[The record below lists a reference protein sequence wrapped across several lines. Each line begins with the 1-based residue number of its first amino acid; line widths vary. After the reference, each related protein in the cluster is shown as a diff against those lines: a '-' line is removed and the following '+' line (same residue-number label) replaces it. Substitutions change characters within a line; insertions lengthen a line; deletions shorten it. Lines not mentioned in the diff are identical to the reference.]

1 MRKLIFITAVLLAM
15 HASAQNR
22 NYHSFPEDNAWWNF
36 ERFQG
41 MCFMG
46 GFSTESYSITFGAD
60 TVIGDFT
67 YSSLRIPYVYFS
79 GSGGCTQS
87 IFPGYAGAIR
97 QDTGLRKVFIV
108 PPGSNGEVLLYDFT
122 LEAGDTVRGYL
133 QREIDTPDTVISID
147 SILVGDQFCKRWLIN
162 SCYEIYLIEG
172 IGSTFG
178 LVEASPGCRTDMP
191 GYSLDCYSLQ
201 GEVQY
206 PDPVTGCPLL
216 TSVYEPEKASPVFRI
231 YPNPASGPFT
241 VDISGPFTIR
251 ELRITD
257 LAGNTVC
264 TQNTGNQPN
273 SFTGKLPAGLYILT
287 MTDNKGRTF
296 HQKLIVNP

>member
-1 MRKLIFITAVLLAM
+1 MKKLICIAAVLLTVL
-15 HASAQNR
+15 ASAQDR
-22 NYHSFPEDNAWWNF
+22 SYLAFPESDAWWNF
-36 ERFQG
+36 ERSQG

-46 GFSTESYSITFGAD
+46 GFSTERYSITFGGD
-60 TVIGDFT
+60 TVIGNFT
-67 YSSLRIPYVYFS
+67 YRSLRIPYVEFS

-147 SILVGDQFCKRWLIN
+147 SVLVGDQFHKRWLIN

-172 IGSTFG
+172 IGSTYG
-178 LVEASPGCRTDMP
+178 LIESSPGCMTDWAS
-191 GYSLDCYSLQ
+191 YSLDCYSQQ

-206 PDPVTGCPLL
+206 PDPLTGCPLL
-216 TSVYEPEKASPVFRI
+216 TTVSKPVTASPAFRI
-231 YPNPASGPFT
+231 CPNPASGSFT
-241 VDISGPFTIR
+241 VEFSEPFSFR

-257 LAGNTVC
+257 MAGTAVC
-264 TQNTGNQPN
+264 TTMIGNQPY

-287 MTDNKGRTF
+287 LKDDKNRAF